1 MALYFFEAK
10 YRGDTVADDIGEEFS
25 TAHEARL
32 HAAVVANEISR
43 NNSRPVTSVV
53 LDENRVLIA
62 SVDAANGH
70 LLRGPQ
76 SRQ

>member
-10 YRGDTVADDIGEEFS
+10 YRGDTVADDTSEEFS

-32 HAAVVANEISR
+32 HAAVVANELSR
-43 NNSRPVTSVV
+43 NNSRPVSIFV

-62 SVDAANGH
+62 SVDAANGR